1 MVFYRA
7 SIGGGGGGGG
17 STVKTG
23 SIVGSRQNVVIDVG
37 FQPKKLYIYDFS
49 KAYLHSCIYDEDVST
64 TQFLRNVY
72 SGSGSTVAWTNIGA
86 TGGISI
92 RSISNTGFTFR
103 GNGYA
108 TNYVAIG

>member
-1 MVFYRA
+1 MAFFRA
-7 SIGGGGGGGG
+7 KRAIGGGGNR
-17 STVKTG
+17 VQTG
-23 SIVGSRQNVVIDVG
+23 SITGSRNDVTVTVG
-37 FQPKKLYIYDFS
+37 FKPKKLYVYDVS
-49 KAYLHSCIYDEDVST
+49 KAYPHSCIYDEDAST

-72 SGSGSTVAWTNIGA
+72 SGSGSTVAWTNIGVTSA
-86 TGGISI
+86 TSI